1 MWPLFLGNMKA
12 VQLFPFLSLWVVH
25 KLSSLSLD
33 RLNNSLW
40 SSQQLS
46 QIQSPWTTLHN
57 SSSTPPSFNNQN
69 NSTFIIVTTTHE
81 NGHEPNFKTTAPKTF
96 PVISYDCQ
104 DILIAKVKLKL
115 PIRWYFC
122 NFTSVLP
129 WQLLQSKNEFP
140 NLCQN
145 RVHPPSNNSMIRLMQ
160 L

>member
-57 SSSTPPSFNNQN
+57 SSSTQPSFNNQN
-69 NSTFIIVTTTHE
+69 NSTFIIVTIYYPHE
-81 NGHEPNFKTTAPKTF
+81 NVHEPNFKTTAPQNLSSNQLLLSGHF
-96 PVISYDCQ
+96 DCQ
-104 DILIAKVKLKL
+104 SKAEIA
-115 PIRWYFC
+115 
-122 NFTSVLP
+122 N
-129 WQLLQSKNEFP
+129 
-140 NLCQN
+140 
-145 RVHPPSNNSMIRLMQ
+145 
-160 L
+160 